1 MMMKNFTSLA
11 RNSRGSITVEL
22 ALAAP
27 LLATL
32 LIGLIDI
39 STLYS
44 DKLRLEQVAQRMVE
58 KVQQTGFK
66 TSDETSLESE
76 AATAAGT
83 GAVAD
88 VTYWLECNGVK
99 QTGAYT
105 DTCSGNQTLARYMQ
119 IDITKSHSP
128 IILANFAGSATNGSY
143 TLHGKAGLRT
153 L

>member
-1 MMMKNFTSLA
+1 MMKHLTSLA
-11 RNSRGSITVEL
+11 RNRDGSITVEL

-58 KVQQTGFK
+58 KVQQKGGFTTG
-66 TSDETSLESE
+66 DETFLEIE
-76 AATAAGT
+76 AAAAAGG

-99 QTGAYT
+99 QTGPYT
-105 DTCSGNQTLARYMQ
+105 DTCSGSATLARYMQ
-119 IDITKSHSP
+119 IDITKTHSP
-128 IILANFAGSATNGSY
+128 IILARFAGSATNGSF